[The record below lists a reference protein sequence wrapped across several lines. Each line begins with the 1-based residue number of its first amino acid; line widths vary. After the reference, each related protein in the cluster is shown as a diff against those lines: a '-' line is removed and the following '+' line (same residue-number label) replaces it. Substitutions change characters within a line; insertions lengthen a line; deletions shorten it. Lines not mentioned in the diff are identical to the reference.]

1 MITSLLQPWQSDH
14 FIFKP
19 LVGWSLSL
27 YIATTLGQLLLS
39 ASNPGIVMILSLQP
53 WHIDHLPFQPW
64 HRDHFLFTTLITF
77 FSFLFYAGHSST
89 KVHNQVLCFILH
101 IIFCSWK
108 HETGQSIL
116 IHIMQVLS
124 LNLGILP
131 IIMISYLGR
140 GDLNLNQDKLRES
153 KAKRLTMD
161 IWL

>member
-1 MITSLLQPWQSDH
+1 
-14 FIFKP
+14 
-19 LVGWSLSL
+19 
-27 YIATTLGQLLLS
+27 
-39 ASNPGIVMILSLQP
+39 MILSLQP

-64 HRDHFLFTTLITF
+64 HRDHFLFKTLITF
-77 FSFLFYAGHSST
+77 FCFLFYAGHSST

-153 KAKRLTMD
+153 KGNAILEAHHGILALVFFVQMTSKADFTRVPKFPD
-161 IWL
+161 